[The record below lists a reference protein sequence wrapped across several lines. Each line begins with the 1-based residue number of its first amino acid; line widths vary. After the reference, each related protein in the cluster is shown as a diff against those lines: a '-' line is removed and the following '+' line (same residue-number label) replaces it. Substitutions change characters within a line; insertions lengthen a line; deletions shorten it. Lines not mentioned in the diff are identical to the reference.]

1 MLEINVSL
9 PPVFLPP
16 SFHLPTLGTFLSL
29 LTSGYKQKIYSR
41 ELCSDYCLLRGVYKW
56 SSSLMTRASLVVQ
69 TEKNLPAVQE
79 IWVQSL
85 GWEDPL
91 DEGMQP
97 TQVFLPGDFHGQK
110 SLVCY
115 SPSGHRESDTTERR
129 TLSFSHQV

>member
-1 MLEINVSL
+1 MTTVC
-9 PPVFLPP
+9 
-16 SFHLPTLGTFLSL
+16 LG
-29 LTSGYKQKIYSR
+29 
-41 ELCSDYCLLRGVYKW
+41 GVYKW

-69 TEKNLPAVQE
+69 TVKNLPAMQE
-79 IWVQSL
+79 IWVWSL

-97 TQVFLPGDFHGQK
+97 TPVFLPGDFHGQT

-115 SPSGHRESDTTERR
+115 SPSGHRESNTTEQL